1 MEKIALVISSLSSGG
16 GERVVA
22 TLSQE
27 FAKRYDVTIIL
38 FDSTNIDYQYG
49 GKVIDIDCP
58 EKPSFIGKTYNLL
71 KRAHRLKKI
80 YHQEKFDHI
89 FGFMESANYP
99 SILAS
104 RDTIASLHID
114 FNFLNTIERQL
125 VSYIYPLAKA
135 VAPVSED
142 IATTLRQQLSL
153 GNVTRIYNP
162 VPFEE
167 LETLSAEPL
176 EHSRK
181 FLIAVGRLTYQKH
194 FDLMINA
201 FAESNAIS
209 DCDLIILGEGELR
222 ADLEQQ
228 VKTLQLENQ
237 VHLPGRLKNP
247 FNYMKHAEFML
258 LSSRA
263 EGFPMVLIE
272 ALSLDCPVIA
282 TDCPTGPREIVQ
294 KDVNGLLIPME
305 SKSELTQS
313 IDALF
318 YDDELRHSY
327 ANQAR
332 DSVQHLSVQNI
343 CNEWIALS
351 KRPTSLLP
359 SS

>member
-38 FDSTNIDYQYG
+38 FDSTHIDYQYG
-49 GKVIDIDCP
+49 GQIVDINCP
-58 EKPSFIGKTYNLL
+58 EKKSFVGKTYNLL
-71 KRAHRLKKI
+71 KRAYRLKKI
-80 YHQEKFDHI
+80 IRQRQFDHI

-104 RDTIASLHID
+104 RDTVASLHID
-114 FNFLNTIERQL
+114 FHFLNPIERFL
-125 VSYIYPLAKA
+125 VRHIYPLAKA
-135 VAPVSED
+135 VAPVSDD
-142 IATTLRQQLSL
+142 IAVTLQQELKL
-153 GNVTRIYNP
+153 ENVTRIYNP
-162 VPFEE
+162 VPFKELEE
-167 LETLSAEPL
+167 LAKEPL

-194 FDLMINA
+194 FDLMIDA
-201 FAESNAIS
+201 FAESNARK

-228 VKTLQLENQ
+228 ISSLELKDS

-247 FNYMKHAEFML
+247 FNFMKHAEFMV

-272 ALSLDCPVIA
+272 ALSLSCPVIA

-294 KDVNGLLIPME
+294 KGVNGILIQM
-305 SKSELTQS
+305 KNKAELTRS
-313 IDALF
+313 IDTLF
-318 YDDELRHSY
+318 SDRSLRQNF
-327 ANQAR
+327 ANKAR
-332 DSVQHLSVQNI
+332 ESVDHLSVESI
-343 CNEWIALS
+343 CQEWIELS
-351 KRPTSLLP
+351 KS
-359 SS
+359 

>member
-27 FAKRYDVTIIL
+27 FAKKYDVTIIL
-38 FDSTNIDYQYG
+38 FDSSNIDYEYG
-49 GKVIDIDCP
+49 GTILDINCP
-58 EKPSFIGKTYNLL
+58 EKPSIISKTYNLL
-71 KRAHRLKKI
+71 KRAYKLKKI
-80 YHQEKFDHI
+80 FRKQKFDHI

-114 FNFLNTIERQL
+114 FHFLNPIERQL

-135 VAPVSED
+135 VAPVSDD
-142 IATTLRQQLSL
+142 IATTLNKKLAL

-167 LETLSAEPL
+167 LEALSVQPL
-176 EHSRK
+176 QHPKK

-194 FDLMINA
+194 FDLMIDA
-201 FAESNAIS
+201 FAESKAKD

-228 VKTLQLENQ
+228 IKKLKMEDK

-272 ALSLDCPVIA
+272 ALSLNCPAIA
-282 TDCPTGPREIVQ
+282 TDCPTGPREIIQ

-305 SKSELTQS
+305 NKAELTES
-313 IDALF
+313 IDSLF
-318 YDDELRHSY
+318 YDKAMRQSFIS
-327 ANQAR
+327 QSR
-332 DSVQHLSVQNI
+332 KSVEHLSVENI
-343 CNEWIALS
+343 CEEWIKLS
-351 KRPTSLLP
+351 KARA
-359 SS
+359 